1 MRYYNNQSFYDIF
14 SAMKS
19 QNQGA
24 KSTVSVS
31 KSVEPGVFVSALRS
45 ILQSIPK
52 RSQDILEA
60 RFGITHHKPKT
71 LEEIG
76 KEYGITRERVRQII
90 CSALHALV
98 RHHESQASGG
108 SIEKVIQGEL
118 AKHSG
123 VMQAEVL
130 LDTLSGGNREERG
143 ALTAFLECLPYARSE
158 KANEEHEKI
167 YFLNDFSSAQW
178 KQVKNAAKSIL
189 STLGTPVSAKKLYQE
204 YTAAAVPGKAVPEQT
219 FFDYLAVSKEVQ
231 SNVFGKW
238 GLNIWSDIKPRGTRE
253 KAYLILKNVK
263 KPLHFRDIAKRID
276 ESGLHTKRS
285 QSHPQTVHNELIKDK
300 RFVLVGRGIYALADW
315 GYTAGTVKEVIKS
328 ILTKKGTPMS
338 KEEIME
344 AVLAVR
350 QVKPTTIAIN
360 LNTFFQKTENG
371 LYTSL
376 SHAKK

>member
-1 MRYYNNQSFYDIF
+1 
-14 SAMKS
+14 MKS
-19 QNQGA
+19 QNQA
-24 KSTVSVS
+24 AATSSTTQ
-31 KSVEPGVFVSALRS
+31 EGGIFVAALRS

-98 RHHESQASGG
+98 RHHESQSTGG
-108 SIEKVIQGEL
+108 HIEKIIQDEL

-123 VMQAEVL
+123 VMDSQAL
-130 LDTLSGGNREERG
+130 LDNLSKNNPEERG

-158 KANEEHEKI
+158 KATDEHEKI
-167 YFLNDFSSAQW
+167 YFLSEFSIPEW
-178 KQVKNAAKSIL
+178 KKVKEAAKNIL
-189 STLGTPVSAKKLYQE
+189 ENLGHPVSAKKLYQE
-204 YTAAAVPGKAVPEQT
+204 YVAGAPKGAALSEAS
-219 FFDYLAVSKEVQ
+219 FFDYLAVSTEVQ

-238 GLNIWSDIKPRGTRE
+238 GLNSWSDIKPRGTRE

-263 KPLHFRDIAKRID
+263 KPLHFREIAKQID

-285 QSHPQTVHNELIKDK
+285 QSHPQTVHNELIKDN

-315 GYTAGTVKEVIKS
+315 GYTAGTVKEVIKN
-328 ILTKKGTPMS
+328 ILDKKGEAMS
-338 KEEIME
+338 KEEIMNE
-344 AVLAVR
+344 VLAVR

-360 LNTFFQKTENG
+360 LNTFFQKTSDG
-371 LYTSL
+371 LYSGL
-376 SHAKK
+376 SPAKK